1 MKVKKEMTAE
11 PKKRRMQVLMRRD
24 LWMQDEGLTVLLIAL
39 LLMIFIVNPLAAADV
54 FRGYASLVHD
64 LWLALTLLSG
74 VFAIG
79 WRRKAAQVVVLA
91 AVLLFALR
99 TLGVAWGAGGLVVDF
114 VLTIFLLAT
123 LGLMVVWQ
131 IFREGPITRQRVQ
144 GSIVIYLL
152 LGLMWAEAYTLAAH
166 LNPGSFAGTLP
177 AGQDA
182 LSAHL
187 TYFSFVTLT
196 TVGYGDILPASLV
209 TRALA
214 NFEGLLG
221 TLFPAILIA
230 RLVSMEIAAREMKNT
245 KG

>member
-1 MKVKKEMTAE
+1 MKVTQITDE
-11 PKKRRMQVLMRRD
+11 PKKRRMQVFMSRD
-24 LWMQDEGLTVLLIAL
+24 LWLEDEGLTVLLFAL
-39 LLMIFIVNPLAAADV
+39 LLMIFIVRPLAAAGV
-54 FRGYASLVHD
+54 FRGYAALVHD
-64 LWLALTLLSG
+64 LWLAITLLSG

-79 WRRKAAQVVVLA
+79 WRRKAAQVVVVA
-91 AVLLFALR
+91 AALLFALR
-99 TLGVAWGAGGLVVDF
+99 ALGFAGGVGGLVIDF

-123 LGLMVVWQ
+123 LGLIVVWQ

-144 GSIVIYLL
+144 GAIVIYLL
-152 LGLMWAEAYTLAAH
+152 LGLIWAEAYTLAAH

-177 AGQDA
+177 EEQNA
-182 LSAHL
+182 LSSHL

-196 TVGYGDILPASLV
+196 TVGYGDILPASLA

-230 RLVSMEIAAREMKNT
+230 RLVSMEIAAREIMNRKE
-245 KG
+245 

>member
-1 MKVKKEMTAE
+1 MTDE

-24 LWMQDEGLTVLLIAL
+24 LWLQDEGLTVLLIAL

-54 FRGYASLVHD
+54 FRGYAALVHD

-79 WRRKAAQVVVLA
+79 WRRKTAQVVVLA

-99 TLGVAWGAGGLVVDF
+99 ALGFAGGAGGLVVDF

-123 LGLMVVWQ
+123 LWLMVVWQ

-144 GSIVIYLL
+144 GSIVLYLL
-152 LGLMWAEAYTLAAH
+152 LGLIWAEAYTLAAH
-166 LNPGSFAGTLP
+166 LNPASFAGTLP
-177 AGQDA
+177 EGQDA

-230 RLVSMEIAAREMKNT
+230 RLVSMEIAARET
-245 KG
+245 KKTDNK

>member
-1 MKVKKEMTAE
+1 MTTE

-24 LWMQDEGLTVLLIAL
+24 LWLQDEGLTVLLIAL

-54 FRGYASLVHD
+54 FRGYAALVHD

-91 AVLLFALR
+91 AALLFALR
-99 TLGVAWGAGGLVVDF
+99 TLGFAWGAGGLVVDF

-123 LGLMVVWQ
+123 LWLMVVWQ

-144 GSIVIYLL
+144 GSIVLYLL
-152 LGLMWAEAYTLAAH
+152 LGLIWAEAYTLAAH
-166 LNPGSFAGTLP
+166 LNPASFAGTLP
-177 AGQDA
+177 EGQNA

-209 TRALA
+209 TRSLA

-230 RLVSMEIAAREMKNT
+230 RLVSMEIAAREIEGT
-245 KG
+245 KE

>member
-1 MKVKKEMTAE
+1 MTAE
-11 PKKRRMQVLMRRD
+11 PKKRRMRVFMRRE
-24 LWMQDEGLTVLLIAL
+24 LWLHDEGLTVLLGAL
-39 LLMIFIVNPLAAADV
+39 LLMIFIVTPLAAAGV
-54 FRGYASLVHD
+54 FRGYGAMVHD
-64 LWLALTLLSG
+64 LWLAFTLLSG

-79 WRRKAAQVVVLA
+79 WRRKTAQVVVLA
-91 AVLLFALR
+91 ALLLFALR
-99 TLGVAWGAGGLVVDF
+99 VLGFAGAGALGLVVDA
-114 VLTIFLLAT
+114 VLTFFMLST
-123 LGLMVVWQ
+123 LGAMVVWQ

-152 LGLMWAEAYTLAAH
+152 LGLIWAEAYTLAAS
-166 LNPGSFAGTLP
+166 LNSSSFAGTVP
-177 AGQDA
+177 AGRNA

-209 TRALA
+209 TRSLA
-214 NFEGLLG
+214 NIEGLLG

-230 RLVSMEIAAREMKNT
+230 RLVSMEIAARQTKDT

>member
-1 MKVKKEMTAE
+1 MTAE
-11 PKKRRMQVLMRRD
+11 SKKRRLQVLMRRD
-24 LWMQDEGLTVLLIAL
+24 LWARDEGLTVLLGAL
-39 LLMIFIVNPLAAADV
+39 LLMIFIVNPLAAAGV
-54 FRGYASLVHD
+54 FRGYAALVHD

-74 VFAIG
+74 AFAIG
-79 WRRKAAQVVVLA
+79 WRRKTAQVVVLA
-91 AVLLFALR
+91 AVVLFALR
-99 TLGVAWGAGGLVVDF
+99 GLGFAGGAGALGLVVDA
-114 VLTIFLLAT
+114 VLTIFLLST
-123 LGLMVVWQ
+123 LALMVLSQ

-152 LGLMWAEAYTLAAH
+152 LGLIWAEAYTLAAH
-166 LNPGSFAGTLP
+166 LDPGSFAGTLP
-177 AGQDA
+177 EGQNE

-196 TVGYGDILPASLV
+196 TVGYGDILPASPV

-230 RLVSMEIAAREMKNT
+230 RLVSMEIAARETEDT
-245 KG
+245 KE

>member
-1 MKVKKEMTAE
+1 VTAE
-11 PKKRRMQVLMRRD
+11 PKKRRLQVLMRRD
-24 LWMQDEGLTVLLIAL
+24 LWLRDEGLTVLLGAL
-39 LLMIFIVNPLAAADV
+39 LLMIFVVNQLAAADV
-54 FRGYASLVHD
+54 FRGYAALVHD
-64 LWLALTLLSG
+64 LWLAFTLLSG

-79 WRRKAAQVVVLA
+79 WRRKTARVVVVA
-91 AVLLFALR
+91 AVLLFTLR
-99 TLGVAWGAGGLVVDF
+99 VLGYAGGAGALGLVVDA
-114 VLTIFLLAT
+114 VLTIFMLST

-144 GSIVIYLL
+144 GSIVILLL
-152 LGLMWAEAYTLAAH
+152 LGLIWAEAYTLAAH

-177 AGQDA
+177 EGQNA

-209 TRALA
+209 TRSLA

-230 RLVSMEIAAREMKNT
+230 RLVSMEIAARETKNT
-245 KG
+245 KSR

>member
-1 MKVKKEMTAE
+1 
-11 PKKRRMQVLMRRD
+11 MRRE
-24 LWMQDEGLTVLLIAL
+24 LWTRDEGLTVLLGAL
-39 LLMIFIVNPLAAADV
+39 LLMIFIVTPLAAAGV
-54 FRGYASLVHD
+54 FRGYAAVAHD
-64 LWLALTLLSG
+64 LWLAFTLMSG

-79 WRRKAAQVVVLA
+79 WRRKTAQVVVLA

-99 TLGVAWGAGGLVVDF
+99 GLGFAGGAGALGLVVDA
-114 VLTIFLLAT
+114 VLTIFLLST

-152 LGLMWAEAYTLAAH
+152 LGLIWAEAYTLAAS
-166 LNPGSFAGTLP
+166 LNPGSFAGTVP
-177 AGQDA
+177 AGRNA

-209 TRALA
+209 TRSLA
-214 NFEGLLG
+214 NIEGLIG

-230 RLVSMEIAAREMKNT
+230 RLVSMEIAARQEKNT

>member
-1 MKVKKEMTAE
+1 MTDE

-24 LWMQDEGLTVLLIAL
+24 LWLQDEGLTVLLIAL

-54 FRGYASLVHD
+54 FRGYAALVHD

-79 WRRKAAQVVVLA
+79 WRRKTAQIVVLA

-99 TLGVAWGAGGLVVDF
+99 ALGFAGGAGGLVVDF

-123 LGLMVVWQ
+123 LGLMVLWQ
-131 IFREGPITRQRVQ
+131 VLREGPITRQRVQ

-152 LGLMWAEAYTLAAH
+152 LGLIWAEAYTLAAH
-166 LNPGSFAGTLP
+166 LDSDAFAGNLGS
-177 AGQDA
+177 GQSA
-182 LSAHL
+182 LSARL

-196 TVGYGDILPASLV
+196 TVGYGDILPTNLV
-209 TRALA
+209 TRTLA
-214 NFEGLLG
+214 NIEALIGQ
-221 TLFPAILIA
+221 LFPAILIA
-230 RLVSMEIAAREMKNT
+230 RLVSMEIAARETKNT
-245 KG
+245 KDK

>member
-1 MKVKKEMTAE
+1 
-11 PKKRRMQVLMRRD
+11 MRRD
-24 LWMQDEGLTVLLIAL
+24 LWVQDEGLTAL
-39 LLMIFIVNPLAAADV
+39 LVSLLLRIFIVTPLAAAGV
-54 FRGYASLVHD
+54 FGRYAPLVLN
-64 LWLALTLLSG
+64 LWLAITLLSG
-74 VFAIG
+74 VLAIG

-99 TLGVAWGAGGLVVDF
+99 VFGIVGGTGASGLVVDA
-114 VLTIFLLAT
+114 VLTLFMLAT

-144 GSIVIYLL
+144 GSIVLYLL
-152 LGLMWAEAYTLAAH
+152 LGLIWAEAYTLAAS

-177 AGQDA
+177 EGRVP

-187 TYFSFVTLT
+187 TYFSFVSLT

-209 TRALA
+209 TRSLA

-230 RLVSMEIAAREMKNT
+230 RLVSMEIAARETKNT
-245 KG
+245 NDN

>member
-1 MKVKKEMTAE
+1 MTDE

-24 LWMQDEGLTVLLIAL
+24 LWLQDEGLTVLLIAL

-54 FRGYASLVHD
+54 FRGYAALVHD

-91 AVLLFALR
+91 AALLFALR
-99 TLGVAWGAGGLVVDF
+99 TLGFAWGAGGLVVDF

-123 LGLMVVWQ
+123 LWLMVVWQ

-152 LGLMWAEAYTLAAH
+152 LGLIWAEAYTLAAH
-166 LNPGSFAGTLP
+166 LKPGSFAGTLP
-177 AGQDA
+177 EGQNA

-230 RLVSMEIAAREMKNT
+230 RLVSMEIAARQIEDTME
-245 KG
+245 

>member
-1 MKVKKEMTAE
+1 MTDE
-11 PKKRRMQVLMRRD
+11 PKKRRVQVLMRRD
-24 LWMQDEGLTVLLIAL
+24 LWMRDEGLTVLLGAL
-39 LLMIFIVNPLAAADV
+39 VLMIFIVNPLAAANV
-54 FRGYASLVHD
+54 LGGYAALVHD
-64 LWLALTLLSG
+64 LWLGFTLLSG

-79 WRRKAAQVVVLA
+79 WRRKIARLVVLA

-99 TLGVAWGAGGLVVDF
+99 GLGFAGGAGARGLVLDA

-123 LGLMVVWQ
+123 LGAIVVWQ

-152 LGLMWAEAYTLAAH
+152 LGLIWAEAYTLAAS
-166 LNPGSFAGTLP
+166 LNPASFAGNLP
-177 AGQDA
+177 AGRNA

-187 TYFSFVTLT
+187 TYFSFVSLT

-230 RLVSMEIAAREMKNT
+230 RLVSMEIAARQDNNT
-245 KG
+245 KNE

>member
-1 MKVKKEMTAE
+1 M
-11 PKKRRMQVLMRRD
+11 LMRRD
-24 LWMQDEGLTVLLIAL
+24 LWLQDEGLTVLLVAL

-54 FRGYASLVHD
+54 FGGYAALVHD

-74 VFAIG
+74 IFAIG
-79 WRRKAAQVVVLA
+79 WRRNAAQVVVVA

-99 TLGVAWGAGGLVVDF
+99 ALGFAAGAGGLVVDF

-123 LGLMVVWQ
+123 LGLIVVWQ
-131 IFREGPITRQRVQ
+131 TFREGPITRQRVQ

-152 LGLMWAEAYTLAAH
+152 LGLIWAEAYTLAAH
-166 LNPGSFAGTLP
+166 LNSGSFAGTLP
-177 AGQDA
+177 EGQNA

-196 TVGYGDILPASLV
+196 TVGYGDILPTSLV
-209 TRALA
+209 TRTLA

-230 RLVSMEIAAREMKNT
+230 RLVSMEIAARET
-245 KG
+245 KDTKESN

>member
-1 MKVKKEMTAE
+1 MIAE
-11 PKKRRMQVLMRRD
+11 PKKRRKQVFMSRD
-24 LWMQDEGLTVLLIAL
+24 LWLEDEGLTVLLFAL
-39 LLMIFIVNPLAAADV
+39 VFMIFIVRPLAAAGV
-54 FRGYASLVHD
+54 FRGYAALVHD

-79 WRRKAAQVVVLA
+79 WRRKAAQVVVVA
-91 AVLLFALR
+91 AALLFALR
-99 TLGVAWGAGGLVVDF
+99 ALGFAGGSSGRVMDF
-114 VLTIFLLAT
+114 VLTIFLLAA
-123 LGLMVVWQ
+123 LGVMVIWQ
-131 IFREGPITRQRVQ
+131 ILREGPITRQRVQ

-152 LGLMWAEAYTLAAH
+152 LGLIWAEAYTLAAH
-166 LNPGSFAGTLP
+166 LDSGSFAGTLP
-177 AGQDA
+177 EGQNA

-209 TRALA
+209 TRSLA

-230 RLVSMEIAAREMKNT
+230 RLVSMEIASREIKDTNE
-245 KG
+245 

>member
-1 MKVKKEMTAE
+1 MTAE

-24 LWMQDEGLTVLLIAL
+24 LWLQDEGLTVLLIAL

-54 FRGYASLVHD
+54 FRGYAALVHD

-91 AVLLFALR
+91 AALLFALR
-99 TLGVAWGAGGLVVDF
+99 TLGFAWGAGGLVVDF

-123 LGLMVVWQ
+123 LWLMVVWQ

-144 GSIVIYLL
+144 GSIVLYLL
-152 LGLMWAEAYTLAAH
+152 LGLIWAEAYTLAAH
-166 LNPGSFAGTLP
+166 LNPASFAGTLP
-177 AGQDA
+177 EGQNA

-209 TRALA
+209 TRSLA

-230 RLVSMEIAAREMKNT
+230 RLVSMEIAARQIEDT
-245 KG
+245 KE